1 MIYPAYMPGHSQTS
15 KSDNVWG
22 SLVCERPNMYVGYK
36 I

>member
-1 MIYPAYMPGHSQTS
+1 MIYPAYMSGHSQTS